1 MSETCLLSESTG
13 LLENNLRQ
21 SLITCPHMSSPSHNC
36 ASTVGALAGLATSL
50 TLCLE
55 ARVWTCQSKAKSWS
69 ISAISAALFLLVNA
83 MQHKMPA
90 SFVTP
95 ANYMVTIAPPLM
107 FTLAE
112 FVNCKDKEYMSV
124 GRRLM
129 NLADLV
135 PIFLLP
141 TAIFV
146 ISGSP
151 KLHDKICASLHGLE
165 FHSVKEK
172 VNTMRSNPDS
182 ILNRLQAREN
192 TGAQQ
197 AKAYGGQKIAKTVV
211 IPGETS
217 GLNTQSSRVPLSG
230 FYTSSRGYFGN

>member
-1 MSETCLLSESTG
+1 
-13 LLENNLRQ
+13 
-21 SLITCPHMSSPSHNC
+21 MSSPSHNC

-55 ARVWTCQSKAKSWS
+55 ARVWSCQSKQKSIT
-69 ISAISAALFLLVNA
+69 ISAISAALFLLVNSL
-83 MQHKMPA
+83 QHKIPKA
-90 SFVTP
+90 LVAP
-95 ANYMVTIAPPLM
+95 ANYFVTIAPPLM

-112 FVNCKDKEYMSV
+112 FKDCKGKEYMNI

-129 NLADLV
+129 NLTDLV

-141 TAIFV
+141 TAIFL

-151 KLHDKICASLHGLE
+151 ALHDKICAGLHNLE
-165 FHSVKEK
+165 FGHVKTQ
-172 VNTMRSNPDS
+172 VSALRSNPDS
-182 ILNRLQAREN
+182 ILNRLQTRQN

-211 IPGETS
+211 IPGEKS
-217 GLNTQSSRVPLSG
+217 GLNTMSSRVPLAS
-230 FYTSSRGYFGN
+230 FYSVSQGYFGS